1 MRSSCGSVDSGNGTT
16 TAPSSSP
23 RDRGSSGGDGDVR
36 LSMDAIPP
44 HVRHTISTVS
54 NSADEMQD
62 SASITS
68 LPNDKRGY
76 KLSHTVPAETWE
88 KAITAV
94 EQQGMSLRAAAKL
107 YDVHFAAL
115 HRRVKKRAQS
125 GQAKGNNGYFHPS
138 DEASIMRVVVARA
151 ELGVLMTFDEL
162 MRLVEA
168 AALRKLPNISIDSAR
183 KLLTRFQ
190 SRNENS
196 IRHIIVDW
204 PPPRPSKGASQQYQP
219 YLEHPGFDFG
229 SDPPDITR
237 SMAAGATTNA
247 ATAEAMT
254 ATAQNSLFV
263 PPSRLP
269 SCIHSQRNEPSQLDV
284 GAVDGSGVAAENNS
298 SLPNDQL
305 RSVGHHAR
313 FEGDRDIMMI
323 V

>member
-168 AALRKLPNISIDSAR
+168 AALHKLPNISVEAAR
-183 KLLTRFQ
+183 NLLVRFQ
-190 SRNENS
+190 TRNEKS
-196 IRHIIVDW
+196 IHHIIHDW
-204 PPPRPSKGASQQYQP
+204 PPPRRMANLLSAHNSARCRP
-219 YLEHPGFDFG
+219 YEAHPGLDFELNAHG
-229 SDPPDITR
+229 
-237 SMAAGATTNA
+237 GA
-247 ATAEAMT
+247 ATAAAVTAAMST
-254 ATAQNSLFV
+254 KLFV
-263 PPSRLP
+263 LPNRLTSRLI
-269 SCIHSQRNEPSQLDV
+269 SFGDISRRDSN
-284 GAVDGSGVAAENNS
+284 SG
-298 SLPNDQL
+298 D
-305 RSVGHHAR
+305 
-313 FEGDRDIMMI
+313 
-323 V
+323 